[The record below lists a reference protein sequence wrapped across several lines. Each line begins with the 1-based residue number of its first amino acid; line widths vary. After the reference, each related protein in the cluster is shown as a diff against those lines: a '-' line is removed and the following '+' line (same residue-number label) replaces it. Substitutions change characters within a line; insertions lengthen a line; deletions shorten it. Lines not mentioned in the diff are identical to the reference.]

1 MAVILSFLS
10 DYRPSKETDYFLPSG
25 ETINGISTIKGTY
38 TNEAPVKYLFEK
50 AKSNNSDEK
59 IKIIFIVSKKV
70 DDEMVFNDDF
80 SIVEKNENSEYTGT
94 KNMIDYYRNIIKDV
108 EVEYICYDFI
118 KDLVIENSKEI
129 ANNLYRNISE
139 KTKGER
145 SIYIDYTGGFRDT
158 SYLMVSLIQ
167 YLKIVGVDCKCIVYS
182 NFQNKTIYKINY
194 IYRINEILQGAND
207 FIATGSITH
216 LKNYFDKGLADRDPN
231 DVDIEKLTQINQIL
245 NNIDDFTKAIS
256 LGQISKLDK
265 FKNAVGDSLYAYSP
279 ENSTKISSLSTNI
292 FSLLL
297 PIIKKSLH
305 IDKALLDYPE
315 IVEWCVDHG
324 YIQQAFTIYVEK
336 MPIIYL
342 DAGINSLDLLSVS
355 NQSAIV
361 EDSEKFYTVF
371 WDSLPS
377 TAEDA
382 LAKKISEEFKR
393 PNEKGYLAP
402 SYEYFCDYD
411 IDNSVRF
418 TKEEQAKLKKF
429 KRALDFYIPSRGF
442 DYLGFKRERDTA
454 TSIGRAKNSLF
465 NEMVTN
471 SKKLSYYLFDR
482 GREFEELEAHNKELS
497 STDKKN
503 LTYQKKMKV
512 AQRLKDLENLKS
524 VMLLYLGVKIMRN
537 HMNHA
542 ADTGSDTPTQ
552 IAKEILQSE
561 HILTSNNTDAD
572 DIFNYDNA
580 VELIKKGI
588 QLTKDIRDNNE
599 LLITQSKYTEIKI

>member
-25 ETINGISTIKGTY
+25 ETINGISTINGTY
-38 TNEAPVKYLFEK
+38 TNEAPVKYLIEK
-50 AKSNNSDEK
+50 AKIDKPEEK

-70 DDEMVFNDDF
+70 NDEMIFTHDYSNAQMA
-80 SIVEKNENSEYTGT
+80 ENGKYTGT
-94 KNMIDYYRNIIKDV
+94 KNMFDYYRNILENV
-108 EVEYICYDFI
+108 ELEYICYDFI
-118 KDLVIENSKEI
+118 EDSIIENSKEI
-129 ANNLYRNISE
+129 ANNLYQNISGKIENE
-139 KTKGER
+139 K
-145 SIYIDYTGGFRDT
+145 SVYIDYTGGFRDT

-207 FIATGSITH
+207 FISTGSITR
-216 LKNYFDKGLADRDPN
+216 LKNYFDKELKDRSPD
-231 DVDIEKLTQINQIL
+231 DVDIEKLLKIKNLLTD
-245 NNIDDFTKAIS
+245 IDSFTKAVS
-256 LGQISKLDK
+256 LGQISKLDQC
-265 FKNAVGDSLYAYSP
+265 KNNVGKSLTDYALDSSIEA
-279 ENSTKISSLSTNI
+279 SSLSVNI

-305 IDKALLDYPE
+305 IDKDNLDYPE
-315 IVEWCVDHG
+315 VVEWCVEHG

-336 MPIIYL
+336 MPKIYL
-342 DAGINSLDLLSVS
+342 NAGINNLDLLSAS

-377 TAEDA
+377 TTEEAF
-382 LAKKISEEFKR
+382 AKKLSEEFKR
-393 PNEKGYLAP
+393 PNTRGYLAP

-442 DYLGFKRERDTA
+442 DYLGFKRERDDNA
-454 TSIGRAKNSLF
+454 PIERAKNSLF
-465 NEMVTN
+465 NEMITN
-471 SKKLSYYLFDR
+471 SKKLSYYLFER
-482 GREFEELEAHNKELS
+482 GQEFEELEAHNNELS

-503 LTYQKKMKV
+503 LTYQKKMKT
-512 AQRLKDLENLKS
+512 AQYLKDLENLKS
-524 VMLLYLGVKIMRN
+524 VMLLYLGIKIMRN

-542 ADTGSDTPTQ
+542 ADTGSDIPTKV
-552 IAKEILQSE
+552 AKEILKGE
-561 HILTSNNTDAD
+561 NILVTGTD

-599 LLITQSKYTEIKI
+599 LLITQGKYTEIKI